1 MPDLE
6 LVQGTLDFL
15 ILRTLNWGPQH
26 GFGVARWIRNV
37 TGDRLQIEDGALYP
51 ALHRMEQKGW
61 ISSTWEITENR
72 RKAKVYALTTK
83 GRKQLSAQTT
93 AWDGYVEAV
102 RQIIIAS
109 SARPEAAANG

>member
-1 MPDLE
+1 MADLE
-6 LVQGTLDFL
+6 IVQGTLDFL

-26 GFGVARWIRNV
+26 GFGVARWIRQV
-37 TGDRLQIEDGALYP
+37 TGERLQIEDGALYP

-72 RKAKVYALTTK
+72 RKAKVYSLTAR
-83 GRKQLSAQTT
+83 GRRQLTEQTT

-102 RQIIIAS
+102 QRIIIAS
-109 SARPEAAANG
+109 SRRPEAAVSG

>member
-15 ILRTLNWGPQH
+15 VLRTLNWGPQH

-72 RKAKVYALTTK
+72 RKAKVYSLTAK
-83 GRKQLSAQTT
+83 GRKQLTAQTT

-109 SARPEAAANG
+109 SGQPKVAANG